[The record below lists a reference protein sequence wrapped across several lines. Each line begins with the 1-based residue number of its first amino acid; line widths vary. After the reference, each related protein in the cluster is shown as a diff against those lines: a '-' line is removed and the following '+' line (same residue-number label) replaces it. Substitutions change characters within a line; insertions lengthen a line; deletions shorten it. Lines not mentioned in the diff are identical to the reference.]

1 MTTNRK
7 PASKSESPQEPFR
20 RAVASCMRAISRHP
34 ELDVGFGTEKPSLI
48 AGEVPKARLP
58 EPPRKITARDAAL
71 VRGHSDAMALRLA
84 CHNDAVHRKLA
95 PQGQLAR
102 ALFDAVE
109 QARVESIGARRM
121 AGVAQNLNVMLD
133 ERLTKSNLAEVIDQ
147 ADAPLDEAVALMV
160 RERLTGEKPPQAGQK
175 IVDLW
180 RDWVEARAGSDLDL
194 LSGRIE
200 DQKAFGKLIHKVLND
215 LDMGEEA
222 SLEREDSEEESE
234 SDQSDEGDADVDG
247 ESAEEQTGE
256 TMQLQDSDDSSDEM
270 EDGTMEAD
278 DAPSG
283 EFPEESDAGEAD
295 EAAENWKPPGAETA
309 HQRSTDYKAYT
320 TKNDE
325 MIAAQDLCDPE
336 ELDRLR
342 SYLDKQL
349 SNLSSVVARLA
360 NRLQRRLMAQ
370 QNRSWEF
377 DLEEGILDPARLS
390 RVIVD
395 AQQPLSFK
403 REKDMDFRDTVV
415 TLLIDNSGSMR
426 GRPITVAATCADILA
441 RTLERCG
448 VKVEIL
454 GFTTK
459 AWKGGQSREQWLQ
472 AGKPANPGRLND
484 LRHIIYKSADAPWR
498 RARKNLGLM
507 MREGLLKENIDGEAL
522 DWAHKRLLGR
532 PEQRKILM
540 MISDGAP
547 VDDST
552 LSVNAGNYLEK
563 HLRYMIDE
571 IENRSPVELIA
582 IGIGH
587 DVTRYYKRAVT
598 IVDAEELGGAMTEKL
613 AELFAENARPMRP
626 QPRLRSSERP
636 KVEAAKV
643 AGAR

>member
-48 AGEVPKARLP
+48 AGEVPKARMP